1 MLEYIRQTNSAQ
13 DKSLRLTI
21 TSVLNCTE
29 REKTASLVNTSTNSL
44 GLNNVSINEGVI
56 GGRGIVEGE
65 DGTTTDI
72 SAYLSALSQRSDY
85 LGQIKG
91 MFRLV
96 K

>member
-44 GLNNVSINEGVI
+44 NNNSINEGVI
-56 GGRGIVEGE
+56 GGRGVVEGE